1 MGLKQSSNNTHARMN
16 NRFLA
21 ECERERLHLSGH
33 IQAHGALLVI
43 DSDLRITHRSANL
56 GSFLDDSELCIG
68 ARLPAPLKDY
78 VATLGPQSA
87 ARVAVMNA
95 LAWKNQ
101 PLDLIVTRSN
111 DAATLLELIRAGH
124 DDNGWVASSAKII
137 EQPRGL
143 EELMAAKQALVQ
155 RVFDLSGFRRVM
167 YYRFL
172 SDGDGQVLAEAHDP
186 EVYGSYL
193 GLRFPASDIP
203 QIARTLYLQN
213 PWRMIPDAHAP
224 AIPLEGR
231 EETPDLSR
239 SDLRSVSAV
248 HQVYLANMGVIAS
261 LSFPVVVAGQ
271 LHGLVACHHHKRCQL
286 PLALLESLSQEV
298 RTFNL
303 SLTSFAASNR
313 IMLVDGLK
321 RRFSS
326 IREEVERTGGL
337 EYAWHTFAPALADEF
352 GCEGV
357 QLQVGEMNL
366 NWGEGL
372 ERNAFGSLDRWFCNH
387 ITEALWLSDSLR
399 RDTPD
404 FPNSR
409 IAGVLAIK
417 VRCSDGRMLRAYFT
431 RQEHIHEV
439 SWGGNPDKPVEFH
452 DGTLGIAPRQS
463 FERWVEKRLGHCRP
477 WESETRLL
485 GLRLRE
491 MLLDV
496 ANRH

>member
-1 MGLKQSSNNTHARMN
+1 MN

-33 IQAHGALLVI
+33 IQSHGALLVV
-43 DSDLRITHRSANL
+43 DHSLQITHRSINL
-56 GSFLDDSELCIG
+56 GVFLDDTELGLG
-68 ARLPAPLKDY
+68 AHLPAPLKDY
-78 VATLGPQSA
+78 VTALGPQPA
-87 ARVAVMNA
+87 ARLVVTNA
-95 LAWKNQ
+95 LSWKGQ
-101 PLDLIVTRSN
+101 SLDLIISRSN
-111 DAATLLELIRAGH
+111 DSATLLELMRAGH
-124 DDNGWVASSAKII
+124 DDNGWNASRAKII
-137 EQPRGL
+137 EHPRVL
-143 EELMAAKQALVQ
+143 DEVMAAKQALVQ

-224 AIPLEGR
+224 AIPVEGR
-231 EETPDLSR
+231 EEAPDLSR
-239 SDLRSVSAV
+239 SDLRSVSPV
-248 HQVYLANMGVIAS
+248 HQVYLANMGVSAS
-261 LSFPVVVAGQ
+261 LSFPIVVAGQ
-271 LHGLVACHHHKRCQL
+271 LHGLVACHHHKPCQL

-303 SLTSFAASNR
+303 SLTSFIASNR
-313 IMLVDGLK
+313 IKLVDGLT

-326 IREEVERTGGL
+326 IRDEVERTGGL
-337 EYAWHTFAPALADEF
+337 VHAWHTFAPLLAAEF
-352 GCEGV
+352 SCEGV
-357 QLQVGEMNL
+357 QLQL
-366 NWGEGL
+366 NDLKLDWGDGL
-372 ERNAFGSLDRWFCNH
+372 EPNALESLDSWFCNH
-387 ITEALWLSDSLR
+387 IAEALWLSDSLR
-399 RDTPD
+399 RDTPG

-417 VRCSDGRMLRAYFT
+417 ARCGDGRMLRAYFT